1 MCFLLD
7 LYNRGL
13 YYDPNYT
20 LQSHSLFP
28 LTGETDAI
36 AFLGV
41 NQGSYLAGG
50 SACRQG
56 SLCSLVKYLILK
68 N

>member
-1 MCFLLD
+1 
-7 LYNRGL
+7 
-13 YYDPNYT
+13 